1 MKQIPRTAT
10 TFLIAIALVAGSA
23 GTALADPADRNSLE
37 PLTAENPEPQT
48 AETKASLDY
57 VQKTRKPT
65 AVRKTTS
72 GVERDYEFSKGSTFT
87 IIERRSKLNVANPAL
102 GAGQDST
109 GFYIDMSPADQRSFI
124 NGGSALILAS
134 IGALMG
140 PFAIAVLPI
149 LGSYIT
155 PQVEGLTCANDNR
168 TMRFYYTLDGNAVS
182 SRCL

>member
-1 MKQIPRTAT
+1 MDYILK
-10 TFLIAIALVAGSA
+10 
-23 GTALADPADRNSLE
+23 
-37 PLTAENPEPQT
+37 
-48 AETKASLDY
+48 TK
-57 VQKTRKPT
+57 KPS
-65 AVRKTTS
+65 AVRKTAS
-72 GVERDYEFSKGSTFT
+72 RVERDYEFSKGSRFT
-87 IIERRSKLNVANPAL
+87 IVERNSRLNVADPAL
-102 GAGQDST
+102 SAGQDSS

-155 PQVEGLTCANDNR
+155 PQLEGLTCANDNR
-168 TMRFYYTLDGNAVS
+168 TMRFFYTLGGNAVS